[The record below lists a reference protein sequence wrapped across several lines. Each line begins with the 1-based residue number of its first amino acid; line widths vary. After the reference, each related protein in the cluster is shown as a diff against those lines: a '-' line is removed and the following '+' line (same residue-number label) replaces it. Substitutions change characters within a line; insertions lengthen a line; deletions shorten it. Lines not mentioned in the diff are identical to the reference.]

1 MPSFSPLRPGDPEG
15 LGPYRLLGRLGEGG
29 QGVVYLATDQSGG
42 QVAVK
47 WLRSE
52 LAGDSVSIE
61 RFVREVRVA
70 EQVAPFCTA
79 AVLAQGVEHERPYIV
94 SEFIDGPS
102 LHRVVQEQ
110 GPRTGTALHRLAIG
124 TATALAAIHQ
134 AGIVHRDFKPA
145 NVIIGSDGP
154 RVIDFGIARALN
166 ATSTL
171 TSMAVGTPSYMP
183 PEQFM
188 GQAVGPSA
196 DMFSWGATMVYA
208 ATTRPPFG
216 SDTMPAVI
224 NRVLNQPPDLGA
236 LDGALREVVAACL
249 QKDPALRP
257 SAEQV
262 MMRLLQHP
270 VPSAGGM
277 LAQGAAAAGIPAPP
291 APNGPIHPGQSWS
304 TPGAGTPSMSGP
316 GMSGPNP
323 SGPNPSGPNPSGP
336 GMSGAHLSGPG
347 MGGPPHWGTAPTHQS
362 GRRRR
367 APLLIGISVGVAL
380 LLLGGVALAV
390 PWTQGGNTTASSP
403 SPKPT
408 ATKRTSTPPAQ
419 IKRTKLP
426 GASIY
431 LHESTTDP
439 ITLTGYEIYDK
450 GDKNWVDYARDGL
463 DGGFQRYGDNEET
476 LLSPDGTMT
485 ASRGQNYTSDGH
497 DYIVITDRN
506 GGGGRTTVKTVR
518 RPEISSIASWS
529 KDSRR
534 ILLNLERKINGD
546 WTYIGFAIVDAETG
560 KVRLSRVSDPQVRES
575 GYGWDAQEKG
585 VIAVY
590 GKDAGLR
597 FFGPSGK
604 AVRDA
609 AEVGELPS
617 GTQDV
622 FSPDG
627 STFVTNCPGGDDGDH
642 CLWNAETGKQVRRF
656 TSACDKVLGWYD
668 NTHLFCWEQ
677 DDAPRDEV
685 QVVGFDGKLSRKLLD
700 VSDEVE
706 FSPGFTVNPTRGS

>member
-29 QGVVYLATDQSGG
+29 QGVVYLASDPAGAH
-42 QVAVK
+42 VAVK
-47 WLRSE
+47 WLRAE
-52 LAGDSVSIE
+52 LAGDKVSIE
-61 RFVREVRVA
+61 RFMREVQVA

-79 AVLAQGVEHERPYIV
+79 AVLSKGVEHERPYIV

-102 LHRVVQEQ
+102 LHRIVQEQ
-110 GPRTGTALHRLAIG
+110 GPRTGSALHRLAIG

-134 AGIVHRDFKPA
+134 AGIVHRDLKPA

-188 GQAVGPSA
+188 GHPVGPSA

-208 ATTRPPFG
+208 ATGRAPFG

-224 NRVLNQPPDLGA
+224 NRVLNQPPDLGT

-257 SAEQV
+257 TAEQA

-270 VPSAGGM
+270 VPAAGGM
-277 LAQGAAAAGIPAPP
+277 LAQGAAAAGVRTAPP
-291 APNGPIHPGQSWS
+291 PTPATGQGWAPPS
-304 TPGAGTPSMSGP
+304 GAGHGWPPPRTPVT
-316 GMSGPNP
+316 NQ
-323 SGPNPSGPNPSGP
+323 
-336 GMSGAHLSGPG
+336 
-347 MGGPPHWGTAPTHQS
+347 PPP
-362 GRRRR
+362 RRKRG
-367 APLLIGISVGVAL
+367 PLLIGISVGVAL

-390 PWTQGGNTTASSP
+390 PWQQQQTVAQAS
-403 SPKPT
+403 PT
-408 ATKRTSTPPAQ
+408 AAPKSAERSSKAPRTNEISR
-419 IKRTKLP
+419 KKLP
-426 GASIY
+426 GGPVTLY
-431 LHESTTDP
+431 ERPDDQ
-439 ITLTGYEIYDK
+439 ITLTSYEIYNK
-450 GDKNWVDYARDGL
+450 KSKNWDDYSRDGL
-463 DGGFQRYGDNEET
+463 DGDFRRYPNNEET
-476 LLSPDGTMT
+476 MLSPDGTMM
-485 ASRGQNYTSDGH
+485 ASRGQEYTDDGY
-497 DYIVITDRN
+497 DYIIIHERS
-506 GGGGRTTVKTVR
+506 GGGRTTIKTVR

-529 KDSRR
+529 RDSKR
-534 ILLNLERKINGD
+534 ILLNLEKKIGGK
-546 WTYIGFAIVDAETG
+546 WRYQGFAIVDVESG
-560 KVRLSRVSDPQVRES
+560 KARIAYVADDQVRES
-575 GYGWDAQEKG
+575 GFGWDGQEKG

-609 AEVGELPS
+609 PEVGKLPS
-617 GTQDV
+617 GMQDV

-627 STFVTNCPGGDDGDH
+627 TTFATICPGGEDGDH
-642 CLWNAETGKQVRRF
+642 CLWDAETGKQARTF
-656 TSACDKVLGWYD
+656 TSACDKVLGWWD
-668 NTHLFCWEQ
+668 TKHLFCWEQ
-677 DDAPRDEV
+677 DDAPLDEI
-685 QVVGFDGKLSRKLLD
+685 QVVGFDGQLVRKLID
-700 VSDEVE
+700 IGDGVE
-706 FSPGFTVNPTRGS
+706 FSPAFTLNPSRGS

>member
-29 QGVVYLATDQSGG
+29 QGVVYLATDPAGTE
-42 QVAVK
+42 VAVK

-52 LAGDSVSIE
+52 LAGDAVSIE
-61 RFVREVRVA
+61 RFMREVQVA

-79 AVLAQGVEHERPYIV
+79 TVLAKGVENERPYIV

-102 LHRVVQEQ
+102 LHRIVQEQ
-110 GPRTGTALHRLAIG
+110 GPRAGSALHRLAIG

-188 GQAVGPSA
+188 GQPVGPSA
-196 DMFSWGATMVYA
+196 DLFAWGATMVYA
-208 ATTRPPFG
+208 ATGRPPFG
-216 SDTMPAVI
+216 NDTMPAVI

-236 LDGALREVVAACL
+236 LDGALREVVGACL

-257 SAEQV
+257 TAEQV

-277 LAQGAAAAGIPAPP
+277 LAQGAAAATIHPQPTPYPTGPP
-291 APNGPIHPGQSWS
+291 NQSHGSQGPGSQGPFATGPGHPGQSWPA
-304 TPGAGTPSMSGP
+304 PGQSAP
-316 GMSGPNP
+316 GQ
-323 SGPNPSGPNPSGP
+323 
-336 GMSGAHLSGPG
+336 AVQG
-347 MGGPPHWGTAPTHQS
+347 MGGQSMGGASHWGAAPTNQS
-362 GRRRR
+362 GRKRR
-367 APLLIGISVGVAL
+367 APLLIGISIGVAL

-390 PWTQGGNTTASSP
+390 PWSQGGTTAASSTPEP
-403 SPKPT
+403 SAKKR
-408 ATKRTSTPPAQ
+408 ASTKSTPPAD

-439 ITLTGYEIYDK
+439 ITLTSYEVYDK
-450 GDKNWVDYARDGL
+450 SGKNWVDYARDGL

-476 LLSPDGTMT
+476 LLSPDGTMM
-485 ASRGQNYTSDGH
+485 ASRGQNYTSDGY
-497 DYIVITDRN
+497 DYIVITDRA
-506 GGGGRTTVKTVR
+506 GGGRTTVKTVR

-529 KDSRR
+529 KDSKR
-534 ILLNLERKINGD
+534 ILLNLEKKIGSN
-546 WTYIGFAIVDAETG
+546 WIYLGFAVVDVASG
-560 KVRLSRVSDPQVRES
+560 KARLSKVSDPQVRES
-575 GYGWDAQEKG
+575 GYGWDAEEKG

-604 AVRDA
+604 AVRDL

-627 STFVTNCPGGDDGDH
+627 SKFVTNCPGGDDGDH
-642 CLWNAETGKQVRRF
+642 CLWNAATGTQVRKF

-668 NTHLFCWEQ
+668 NTNLFCWEQ
-677 DDAPRDEV
+677 DDAPRDEI

-700 VSDEVE
+700 VSDDVE
-706 FSPGFTVNPTRGS
+706 FSPTFTINPTRGS

>member
-1 MPSFSPLRPGDPEG
+1 M
-15 LGPYRLLGRLGEGG
+15 LGRLGEGG
-29 QGVVYLATDQSGG
+29 QGVVYLANDPAGNH
-42 QVAVK
+42 VAVK

-61 RFVREVRVA
+61 RFMREVQVA

-79 AVLAQGVEHERPYIV
+79 TVLAKGVENERPYIV

-102 LHRVVQEQ
+102 LHRIVQEQ
-110 GPRTGTALHRLAIG
+110 GPHAGSALHRLAIG

-188 GQAVGPSA
+188 GQPVGPSA
-196 DMFSWGATMVYA
+196 DLFAWGATMVYA
-208 ATTRPPFG
+208 ATGRPPFG
-216 SDTMPAVI
+216 NDTMPAVI

-236 LDGALREVVAACL
+236 LDGALREVVGACL

-257 SAEQV
+257 AAEQV

-277 LAQGAAAAGIPAPP
+277 LAQGAAAATIHPQPTP
-291 APNGPIHPGQSWS
+291 YPTGPGSQGPFATGPGNPGQSWAAPSQSAPGQAAQNMGAHS
-304 TPGAGTPSMSGP
+304 TGGQGMGAHSMSGH
-316 GMSGPNP
+316 GMSGQ
-323 SGPNPSGPNPSGP
+323 
-336 GMSGAHLSGPG
+336 GMGGQG
-347 MGGPPHWGTAPTHQS
+347 MGGPPHWGAAPTNQS
-362 GRRRR
+362 GRKRR
-367 APLLIGISVGVAL
+367 APLLIGISIGVAL

-390 PWTQGGNTTASSP
+390 PWSQGGTTASSS
-403 SPKPT
+403 SPKPS
-408 ATKRTSTPPAQ
+408 AKKRTSTKPTPTAE

-426 GASIY
+426 GAGLY
-431 LHESTTDP
+431 LYESTTDP
-439 ITLTGYEIYDK
+439 ITLTSYEIYDK

-463 DGGFQRYGDNEET
+463 DGGFERYGDNEET
-476 LLSPDGTMT
+476 LLSPDGTMM
-485 ASRGQNYTSDGH
+485 ASRGQNYTSDGY
-497 DYIVITDRN
+497 DYIVITDRA
-506 GGGGRTTVKTVR
+506 GGGRTTVKTVR

-529 KDSRR
+529 KDSKR
-534 ILLNLERKINGD
+534 ILLNLEKKIGGN
-546 WTYIGFAIVDAETG
+546 WIYLGFAIVDVATG
-560 KVRLSRVSDPQVRES
+560 KARLSKVSDAQVRES

-604 AVRDA
+604 AVRDF

-627 STFVTNCPGGDDGDH
+627 SMFVTNCPGGDDGDH
-642 CLWNAETGKQVRRF
+642 CLWNADTGKQVRKF
-656 TSACDKVLGWYD
+656 TSACDKVLGWHD
-668 NTHLFCWEQ
+668 NTNLFCWEQ
-677 DDAPRDEV
+677 DDAPRDEI

-700 VSDEVE
+700 VSDDVE
-706 FSPGFTVNPTRGS
+706 FSPSFTINPTRGS